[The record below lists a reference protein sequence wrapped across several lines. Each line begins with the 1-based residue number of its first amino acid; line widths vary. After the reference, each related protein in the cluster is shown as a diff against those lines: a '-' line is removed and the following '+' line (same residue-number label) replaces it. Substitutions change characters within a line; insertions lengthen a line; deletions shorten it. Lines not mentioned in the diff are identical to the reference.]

1 MFKKADWIFVAL
13 AVLIVA
19 GVSLLPSPRDQN
31 PPVPGTPDHRALRA
45 EPDCLRCH
53 VADGVRP
60 LPARHPKQQDCFR
73 CHRRM

>member
-13 AVLIVA
+13 AVLVVI

-31 PPVPGTPDHRALRA
+31 PPVPDTQDHRAITA
-45 EPDCLRCH
+45 EPECLRCH
-53 VADGVRP
+53 VVGGARP
-60 LPARHPKQQDCFR
+60 LPARHPKRQDCFR